1 VFAVINAAAL
11 RRHHPPVDPETRMT
25 EQSPLPR
32 PTVALALVRCVAS
45 TISLLLAGRIHQPR
59 DHVGQVVH
67 FADDTTSWVYR
78 ETRVERPASTAP
90 TALVVGFRLRWVRGT
105 GHLWF
110 RRESLLNTPLFVG
123 FPGFVSK
130 LWMAHDASGLY
141 RGLYDWDGPHRAE
154 RYARSLWRVLS
165 LVSVPGSIQYKV
177 LPGLTRDQ
185 LLGDGGPLAPEIGPD
200 WWRPIS
206 SRITSADVSP

>member
-1 VFAVINAAAL
+1 
-11 RRHHPPVDPETRMT
+11 
-25 EQSPLPR
+25 
-32 PTVALALVRCVAS
+32 LALVRCIATTV
-45 TISLLLAGRIHQPR
+45 SLLVGGRIHLPR
-59 DHVGQVVH
+59 DQVGRVVH

-78 ETRVERPASTAP
+78 ETRVERPAAMAP
-90 TALVVGFRLRWVRGT
+90 AALVVGFRLRWVRGS
-105 GHLWF
+105 GHVWF
-110 RRESLLNTPLFVG
+110 RRESLFNTPLFVG

-141 RGLYDWDGPHRAE
+141 RGLYDWDGPDRAE
-154 RYARSLWRVLS
+154 RYARSLWRVLA

-185 LLGDGGPLAPEIGPD
+185 LLGDGEPLPTEIGED

-206 SRITSADVSP
+206 LRNTRAEVAP